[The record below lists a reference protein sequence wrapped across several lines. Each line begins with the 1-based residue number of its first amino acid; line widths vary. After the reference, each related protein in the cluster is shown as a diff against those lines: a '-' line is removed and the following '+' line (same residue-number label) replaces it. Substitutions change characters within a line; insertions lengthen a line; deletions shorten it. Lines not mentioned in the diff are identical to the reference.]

1 MKGKRLVKLR
11 KDNKLTQEQLAEK
24 LNVSASTISSWEN
37 NKTEPSKED
46 IAALKRIL
54 TTDKEVIEK
63 NSPIE
68 LITLKNVV
76 ELLYLALLIILPLFF
91 FVSFTAGVI
100 NNVVAEVA
108 NNTYNFINIQSLWNY
123 AITELVFIYGYFTI
137 ANLSNYAFFK
147 TKSKLAFIIAIAIE
161 IVFIFVNLVSANVYY
176 ELALFAFPAITGMY
190 QFMYNYYEEKSATK

>member
-11 KDNKLTQEQLAEK
+11 KDNNLTQEQLAEK

-108 NNTYNFINIQSLWNY
+108 NNTYNFINIQSL
-123 AITELVFIYGYFTI
+123 
-137 ANLSNYAFFK
+137 
-147 TKSKLAFIIAIAIE
+147 
-161 IVFIFVNLVSANVYY
+161 
-176 ELALFAFPAITGMY
+176 
-190 QFMYNYYEEKSATK
+190 